1 MVSIFQSVLFHCSN
15 KSLIAHAADKSQSL
29 MQKERKKFFF
39 FLFVVYFWFFASR
52 PYLKVHALV
61 GHLPHHPKVQGSIQ
75 AATAERETDIKAI
88 KVYEYSTLFYLQGG
102 GGRWAYFTHKHNKV
116 CTNL

>member
-39 FLFVVYFWFFASR
+39 NLCRLFQFFASR
-52 PYLKVHALV
+52 PYLKVRTMV
-61 GHLPHHPKVQGSIQ
+61 ENSPHYPKVQGSTP
-75 AATAERETDIKAI
+75 APPPRFLGVRVHKGGLWAYLTPPPGPP
-88 KVYEYSTLFYLQGG
+88 SPFYLG
-102 GGRWAYFTHKHNKV
+102 
-116 CTNL
+116 